1 MQTSGDNVPCPHEN
15 RIRTSDLPVASTLL
29 FVTETTKNAL
39 SLRITVLD
47 ELRLCLL
54 ICSTKIKIGLQQHH
68 VKTCKYGICMEY
80 GRFVPFHTSNLPFHI
95 PCRFFPSIPYHSM
108 PWCQE
113 LSVVSVQSQTH
124 YSSNAKMT
132 TAGLYL
138 WRQNTHYCFD
148 FTIEHAQHV
157 MLFLCIGSQ
166 NGRVFLF
173 GSGYRSVGDDKVRT
187 KR

>member
-1 MQTSGDNVPCPHEN
+1 
-15 RIRTSDLPVASTLL
+15 
-29 FVTETTKNAL
+29 
-39 SLRITVLD
+39 
-47 ELRLCLL
+47 
-54 ICSTKIKIGLQQHH
+54 
-68 VKTCKYGICMEY
+68 
-80 GRFVPFHTSNLPFHI
+80 
-95 PCRFFPSIPYHSM
+95 M

-113 LSVVSVQSQTH
+113 LSVVSEQSQMH
-124 YSSNAKMT
+124 YSSNGEMT
-132 TAGLYL
+132 IAGLYL

-148 FTIEHAQHV
+148 FPIEHAQHV